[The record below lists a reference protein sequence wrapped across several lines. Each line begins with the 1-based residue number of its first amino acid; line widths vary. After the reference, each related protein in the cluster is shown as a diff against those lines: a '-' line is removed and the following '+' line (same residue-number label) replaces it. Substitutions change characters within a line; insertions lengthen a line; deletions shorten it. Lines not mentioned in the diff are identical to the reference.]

1 MANHVNNYL
10 DLRTVSDE
18 GRKLWEEFFVEKMNN
33 SQLSHFDLREF
44 FFKVDEDGNWIN
56 YDWDLVGE
64 KVGAK
69 WATLEDVHEF
79 GLNVTSAW
87 SAIIP
92 FAQYVAE
99 KIGEVDPDVELVLT
113 YEDEF
118 PNFVGVATFTAD
130 GLDTNN
136 EYEWEEVRERI
147 LNDHEEIRELW
158 DAEEEDWHEGME
170 DEGYD
175 LMSEVQWD
183 VINDLQHDGIEWSNK

>member
-10 DLRTVSDE
+10 RFEQISEE
-18 GRKLWEEFFVEKMNN
+18 GKKVWNEFFVEKMNN
-33 SQLSHFDLREF
+33 PAMSHFDLREF
-44 FFKVDEDGNWIN
+44 FFDIDSDGTYIN
-56 YDWDLVGE
+56 YDWEVVGE
-64 KVGAK
+64 MVGVK
-69 WATLEDVHEF
+69 WATVEDFEEDY
-79 GLNVTSAW
+79 LNVCSAW
-87 SAIIP
+87 SAIVP
-92 FAQYVAE
+92 FAEFVAE
-99 KIGEVDPDVELVLT
+99 KIGEVDPDVQIVLT

-118 PNFVGVATFTAD
+118 PNFIGVATFTAD

-147 LNDHEEIRELW
+147 LDDHEEIRELW

-183 VINDLQHDGIEWSNK
+183 TINDMQYDATEWSIR